1 MNRHPHHIAIDALL
15 GAAGGFV
22 SCLAHHLWWMEPLC
36 RAVSFYGGG
45 LLVVFSLV
53 SVGIDLRRC
62 GPNRKG
68 VARRTRRGNKARAEQ
83 RRETFNIEH
92 STPNIQ
98 GGKREGLTRGN
109 WRHRG

>member
-53 SVGIDLRRC
+53 SVGIDLRRKMRAKQE
-62 GPNRKG
+62 G
-68 VARRTRRGNKARAEQ
+68 RRAKNA
-83 RRETFNIEH
+83 
-92 STPNIQ
+92 
-98 GGKREGLTRGN
+98 KRE
-109 WRHRG
+109 